1 MPAVFWVAELV
12 LGLCVTLAF
21 GNTEVKFAGQTKF
34 VVNETSTSVIRLVI
48 ERTGTPANVTAVLL
62 LQGEDTG
69 DFEGTSAVA
78 QLLTTETNKT
88 VYIAV
93 KDDDFPEADETFAF
107 SLRLQGTSA
116 DVMLG
121 IPNIATVTILS
132 NDNAFGIVSFN
143 MSSIVIVDEAR
154 NRNELVP
161 LTLIRMKGTY
171 GTITVYFVITAGP
184 NSADEDISPARGN
197 IILPPGRAV
206 VVYNLSIIDD
216 QIPENDEVF
225 TVLLMSVEGG
235 AEINASQSS
244 FQLKINKNDSPLRLA
259 RALYTVSET
268 DDVITIPVIRGK
280 DQSGK
285 LIGSDDALVSI
296 NYQIVTGNSSASALL
311 QSDFID
317 LHPNRT
323 IIFPPYVYEVNLK
336 FHIIND
342 PTPEIAESFQIVL
355 LEDTIKGDAVLLAP
369 NTIQVIIEP
378 NDKPHGVLSISSGLL
393 AQNVVINEDMTTR
406 FDGITIV
413 RNGGTHGNVSV
424 NWLITRN
431 STDSTAVMVDLMP
444 ASGTLNLVEGQMLAT
459 VHLTIINDNLP
470 EEAEAYLFQ
479 LLNSTIKGGAE
490 LDEPMQ
496 IIFYIQDSDDV
507 YGVIKFHSEE
517 EQKIESSPAGRFLSL
532 SFARH
537 NGTIGVVKLNFT
549 VLYIPPG
556 VMDLTKAKD
565 DVLNISSKNSIIFT
579 PGQSQISLKLPI
591 RNDAFL
597 QNGASFF
604 VQLESVELVNHT
616 PLVASVSPRL
626 GTPLNIS
633 RTVTPDLANG
643 EVGFTSN
650 ETLLVYEPENSSD
663 SQIYVALQR
672 DGTDGFAEVY
682 WHLRPTGVNHYNIT
696 SDDLSP
702 VNGSVMFL
710 SGQSNASINITIK
723 SDDLPEINETLI
735 ISLDRV
741 ETERFVVYFGTNPEN
756 QVVKSGFTSRKIIIL
771 QNDDPGGVFEFSPQT
786 RGPYFVNEGVAFELK
801 IIRYRGA
808 LLKQF
813 LRYVVE
819 PKKSFEFYGNT
830 GVLEF
835 DPGEREIAITLLARQ
850 DDVPELDEHYSAI
863 LSSHSIP
870 PSTLGA
876 ATQINITVL
885 KNDDPHGVIQFITQ
899 KFTETIN
906 ESKGDTLYTATFP
919 VIRDRGTFGDVSVF
933 WIVDPIFTNDV
944 YPVQGVVNFTNA
956 ESSKNITLQ
965 SLPDAI
971 PEEIETFTVILWNTT
986 GGAKLGSVLNATLL
1000 ITKNDDP
1007 IYFEDPIVLRVE
1019 EGSVA
1024 NFTVARNGSVDF
1036 VAAVVYNV
1044 ESEGTSNSDEDIIA
1058 LSENNTLVFEVGE
1071 RTQNISVV
1079 INEDNVPETDE
1090 TFYIVL
1096 VNSTGDTVVY
1106 GTSRATVII
1115 EANDDPNGI
1124 FLLEAFEKFV
1134 FEGMTNNF
1142 MILRQ
1147 RGKFGNVSISWQLF
1161 VNDSF
1166 LEPEQEFSETS
1177 GIVLFTTGE
1186 CARPIT
1192 LYALADGIP
1201 EFNEIYVLRLLSASG
1216 GFPGPGAQLSN
1227 GSLSA
1232 NVVIP
1237 FNDDPFG
1244 VFILDPESQDREIA
1258 EDILSTDDMSR
1269 ITNFTILRHKGT
1281 FGDVRIGWEILT
1293 NAFRHGL
1300 PEMTDFI
1307 LVATFPNS
1315 VELRPHARRHH
1326 TGTDALY
1333 FSGAEGVYGT
1343 INPEHHP
1350 RMNNTLANFTLSA
1363 WVIPNPNTDG
1373 FIISKTN
1380 NNGSIYYAVKVMT
1393 NESSASVMFHYTL
1406 LGSNV
1411 THVATVTTSKHVEE
1425 KTWMHIIIMVDDGL
1439 IEFYLDGTL
1448 LPDGI
1453 KSLKGETIADGPGV
1467 LTVGADADGKSR
1479 FSGLMQDVRLY
1490 FCKLNRA
1497 EIHEIHS
1504 TPAKADLHPISGY
1517 LEYRQGE
1524 KKKSFIVAAKDDSE
1538 EEGEESF
1545 TLKINAANGGAR
1557 ISHKNAT
1564 ASLRIQ
1570 KSDNANGLFGFTGTC
1585 IPQTSDE
1592 GSTISCVVER
1602 TRGTLDFVYVNYSIS
1617 QIEVDSSNISDL
1629 VNLNGIITFYPSQS
1643 SEVLNVHVVDDDL
1656 PELAEHFIVSLVSAI
1671 SGDGKVGSTPTSG
1684 ASIDPEKASTE
1695 ITIKS
1700 SDHPNGLLQF
1710 STKLPPDN
1718 KAIIPPALSVPSI
1731 TVKEE
1736 GGLLRLLV
1744 VRAQG
1749 LLGNIM
1755 VAYQTVP
1762 LTASSPSDYQD
1773 TAGILDFKPGEQY
1786 KYITVNITDDSVPEL
1801 PKRFQVVL
1809 LNSKSE
1815 VAELLGMGAS
1825 GSGDG
1830 EVEFFLPA
1838 FHVRASLGIASEIL
1852 VIIDASD
1859 DAYGVFQFSNDSLHL
1874 NGTEPEG
1881 GHEIVLLE
1889 VVRTGGALSQTTLF
1903 WDVVSDPCNNLV
1915 NIHGNVTFEIGQSLA
1930 SIVLQV
1936 ASDEVP
1942 ELDEE
1947 FMIYISNVSK
1957 GRLGILTNAT
1967 LTVLANDD
1975 PYGVFIFSERS
1986 RPVRVEEEDQNVT
1999 LTIERLNGF
2008 KGIALVMYST
2018 VDDTKSTNLP
2028 YFIARG
2034 TEGSDYFA
2042 ISGSVIFE
2050 ANQTAANVTIPVLD
2064 DVEPERPESVFIQ
2077 LHNVVLLKGEQA
2089 RPIAGSPRLGPKN
2102 DIMAHVIINA
2112 NDDAFGTLQ
2121 LSTSAVRV
2129 SENYIG
2135 PIIHVTRTG
2144 GIFADVSV
2152 KFRALSVTARVGED
2166 YSVASSDVI
2175 LLEGETSKA
2184 VPIYLLNDIIPELE
2198 ESFRLEL
2205 INETTGGAVLGAIT
2219 EATITIEASDDP
2231 YGSFV
2236 FERTTFIVEEP
2247 ESNTTK
2253 INLPIIRNAGT
2264 LGAVTVQW
2272 IATMNEQQITSDL
2285 QVALGE
2291 VTFTPGQSTQT
2302 LQVEL
2307 LADDFPEIEE
2317 VIQVKLT
2324 HSTYGSSI
2332 GRNNVANIIVPAND
2346 NPHGTVHFTQMM
2358 YRVQEPLEGNSIKN
2372 ITVKRSGGHFGILRV
2387 FYSTSK
2393 IDFVD
2398 LLIEEGHDI
2407 FTYYERPVTGI
2418 ANGQPIL
2425 QGNVSLEKDALHAC
2439 AAVCLKEETCLAFS
2453 FTNNSGMS
2461 KCSWIASLS
2470 HILINSTESSIY
2482 RKNSSSVSTLMS
2494 TQATAGIDYEPVTGS
2509 WTIMHEGDEFANL
2522 SVSIQTDSAPERD
2535 EKFAILLLNVELV
2548 NGMVTPA
2555 NQPTISQPNISTV
2568 VIVMNGDA
2576 FGTFLIYSTNPNA
2589 TDEGHY
2595 LEVMEES
2602 RATIQLVIDRSGGS
2616 LGEVTVE
2623 WSVVGG
2629 TATINIDFIGDGD
2642 VLTFAEGE
2650 DRRIVTLII
2659 VDDEEPEDNE
2669 TILIRLTHTEGGSR
2683 ILPSSDTVTV
2693 IILANDYIAGVISF
2707 QASSRS
2713 VIGSEGESLQFWVER
2728 SAPGQG
2734 NITIDWNIHGK
2745 YAQENF
2751 VAINGTLFISE
2762 GILNASLLVHIFDDG
2777 IPEEKEEYRII
2788 LSNIRTQ
2795 GVPST
2800 GAAVIDSEGY
2810 EAVLTVEASDEPHGV
2825 VKFAPSSQTVSI
2837 QEGNN
2842 IIQLFIS
2849 REFGSLGAINI
2860 TFETVQ
2866 GSLLPLNLNEESL
2879 AEPGLDFLS
2888 VSDFVIMEEGEA
2900 ATAINVTILE
2910 DEIPELREFFLVNLT
2925 SVELIFDDLT
2935 RFPPRLDAAGHVS
2948 QIAVDANDGVKGS
2961 IQWHTI
2967 NFKVNETTGNLTLV
2981 IYRDKGTYGNVSLF
2995 YYTQNLAAQL
3005 GWDFNVT
3012 PMSILFGDGERY
3024 KYVEVAILDDDI
3036 PEGDE
3041 DFQLILTD
3049 PSSGLELGERTTA
3062 TVTIFANDDG
3072 HGILSFN
3079 NTEHVFLKEPTALGL
3094 SESVATLHIVRNPP
3108 LGTFGIV
3115 SVQYIVTNMNGSDS
3129 SLDLKPTKG
3138 LILLE
3143 DGVRMKI
3150 LQISAILDEEAEM
3163 DEQFLITLF
3172 DPTGGARLG
3181 EKVQTLITVLQN
3193 QAPLG
3198 LFSIFPIEN
3207 RTRSVIVEEGNSTL
3221 YLKVSRSNG
3230 LENRVTVEW
3239 ETQAQTAFGLKG
3251 DIEVLS
3257 TLQNFPESFGSG
3269 WCFVTLNNTLFGIFL
3284 RMSKSSSNADALSIL
3299 YQWQGVFVPVQN
3311 FKIWNPTGCTTFI
3324 RNDASYIIITHSG
3337 ITGMETSN
3345 NSVYRFTGQ
3354 SELALIQSLIVSETS
3369 DVKHFTQDNQ
3379 DYLIIS
3385 SQADTLD
3392 SNSKIYR
3399 WTGHL
3404 FILHQNLLT
3413 HGATGLTLFNRGSL
3427 LYLAVSQFS
3436 FNQVSVLYQWSD
3448 DQFSNL
3454 QNLMVHGA
3462 THVSSMTVGM
3472 DIYLVFCNNAAGGN
3486 HTSCHV
3492 YIWETGQPFLK
3503 LVQTIPAKL
3512 VRHIFLFTPPSGF
3525 VHLLLAGEDQSILY
3539 IWNSAMSQFKLVLE
3553 LPPAN
3558 HMLSVTVSALN
3569 ETKTLI
3575 AAAGDLDSWIYELVS
3590 VSNQS
3595 DFIPGSGEL
3604 TFEPGDKDAVI
3615 AINILDDDIPE
3626 DDEIFAVRLTN
3637 AKGGAEIGANDEVD
3651 VIIQSNDDA
3660 HGIIGFVQ
3668 SSLSKQVEELEQNS
3682 MVTLTIERQ
3691 RGTHRSVTVQWT
3703 ANGNINDIFPT
3714 SGVFTFTEGQAL
3726 ATISFTVLPDDTPE
3740 IDEIVTV
3747 TLVNVTTVGV
3757 QDQAKGATIDFNK
3770 RNAILTILPNDSP
3783 YGVVGWHIN
3792 SLQTSLQEPE
3802 LDAINITLTII
3813 REQGF
3818 VGDVVVQYISK
3829 PDPLLP
3835 PVNQATANQ
3844 DYIASQGTAIIKE
3857 NATQALI
3864 TFTIL
3869 PDNIPELRESFLVNI
3884 TSVKLMDTTLV
3895 GEQPSV
3901 KHFGMELTEITIEEN
3916 DYPRGI
3922 IQFNVTTDETGAVT
3936 AYEVAPPRNHLRLL
3950 VIRSAGKFGEVNV
3963 SWEARPGS
3971 ANFSDFTPAYG
3982 SLKFANGDSSAVLDI
3997 IIVDDNLTEF
4007 LETFHVILTG
4017 VTGGAKM
4024 GDDIVVTVNIPNND
4038 SPVGVFGFEER
4049 SVVGREPQTTDDP
4062 AGLVSFTVSR
4072 DDGHGSVQLIWQ
4084 VDDSAIDDIEP
4095 LSGTLSF
4102 NQTETKKTL
4111 MLHIYPDDLTEGEEQ
4126 YTIRLVSATNGAGI
4140 SPLYGS
4146 ATIII
4151 LGDRAASGM
4160 IAIAEST
4167 KHILIG
4173 EPVNNYNGTALIIL
4187 VRGPGIFG
4195 EVTVNWTIIP
4205 ASRNEFI
4212 ATGGVLLL
4220 RDKQSSA
4227 IILLQAVDDDIPE
4240 EKQYYQLQLTGASG
4254 GAVINDTS
4262 NIANITMAASDFPY
4276 GQFTFL
4282 REHVQTF
4289 ENGEQANI
4297 TIVRSS
4303 GHLGRVRLWYQ
4314 TFNGTALG
4322 GMDFTTKSGQ
4332 LLFEPKEQTQWIPI
4346 DILDDNIPEGP
4357 EHFFVTILKVE
4368 LLSDSI
4374 HDFTVGDHGIQ
4385 PDQPPVLG
4393 NISSIRIV
4401 IQTNDNAEGIIEI
4414 DPQFLSI
4421 EVEEDIGIFGIPL
4434 IRKWGTYGFVTAE
4447 FASRA
4452 ITATPNGADYILP
4465 NGTVIFYDGQNQSFI
4480 NVTIIDDTESE
4491 PAEEFEIQLT
4501 AATGGAILGTQ
4512 LTIRVTIHK
4521 SDSIGGTIRF
4531 LNLTHLTIPNPNI
4544 TKILI
4549 LMLERTGGFTGD
4561 VQIKW
4566 SILGPNS
4573 DSTLLSS
4580 NTDIG
4585 DPVNGSFYFKDGETG
4600 NRIIELNV
4608 LPHGEIEIQETFII
4622 QLSMDF
4628 GEAEIDHKAGKV
4640 LLTILKFGNPNG
4652 VVQFTE
4658 GSLGIKTYL
4667 EPSNQEELLN
4677 ITFFI
4682 TRTKGTIGDV
4692 KVHWLLQSD
4701 SDMTGDF
4708 LTSSG
4713 TVMILDMQSNAE
4725 INVQLLADD
4734 IPELDEVY
4742 IIRLISVEGGADLN
4756 KEKHSS
4762 RFHVPANDDPYGLF
4776 AIYSE
4781 GQTVIVGS
4789 DLSRYFQIN
4798 ITRHGGTFQ
4807 DVIVE
4812 YKLVFHGQD
4821 EFLGTVLVR
4830 DGARFAVARVP
4841 ITNQTFLGLDFDAS
4855 VELINASLLSGNT
4868 SIPPPRLFNGTNSAI
4883 IFVPE
4888 EAANSEVGFDS
4899 LVLRVSDVSAGTCEA
4914 VISRNG
4920 VYGLLV
4926 VEWSSGYPDGMVPA
4940 GFASGNVKPAFGSVV
4955 LSHGEKRKPVLL
4967 TVPATNFTGVESFAV
4982 HLSAVHSNFSSK
4994 AELRSGFTI
5003 AEIEPFGIFQLAP
5016 NSRQVSIEE
5025 DAGIITLHVQ
5035 RLFGFRGNK
5044 TKLTYYTTAGS
5055 AKPNEDYQHIQN
5067 RELIFISHQ
5076 TESVI
5081 KLLISNDNIPEM
5093 VEVFYLNMSS
5103 VEVLGFGPNNTEE
5116 KPHLNLEFSVS
5127 SITIIANDA
5136 INGVLSIGPTLMHTV
5151 EDTVNTTAS
5160 VVFLN
5165 IRRTLGFT
5173 GIISANVIMFGGKKV
5188 VDGSD
5193 ESPFQ
5198 NIQQN
5203 STFSWAK
5210 EGEDFEDDALNVTL
5224 QDEQREIK
5232 VSIRI
5237 LDDNEPEGREFF
5249 YVYIT
5254 DPRGGAQIVEGKDEY
5269 GYMAF
5274 MKIIILGSDL
5284 QNGIVG
5290 FMWVPQSN
5298 LMLDEDSEQR
5308 KVQLTIERQKN
5319 RSFEDVKISW
5329 HVTFN
5334 KTGVVLQRDGVNLV
5348 NELTA
5353 ISGTAL
5359 CVSGETECAITI
5371 EIKPDKIPEPETWF
5385 LVEIYEVGA
5394 GATINSSARFL
5405 NMTILQS
5412 DELHALIFFA
5422 VGSRLPVVHQ
5432 KAKFVSLQ
5440 VVREA
5445 GTNAVVSVSYHT
5457 QELRK
5462 AELVGQTLVMPAIA
5476 GMDFVKSEGI
5486 LTFQQGQS
5494 SVALDIVLTP
5504 EQASSNPLPKRFQV
5518 VLYNPTAGTQLNK
5531 GYGIANITI
5540 VTDANSQF
5548 FWGLVDQLYQP
5559 LDDDLINQI
5568 LQKLQNKINIEATSE
5583 QLSAV
5588 MEVFE
5593 KVIKE
5598 GEKRPVSDTN
5608 RELLYSNLC
5617 ALLDPTRKDTKGF
5630 SQLAEVTETFAFSLL
5645 TDVECGSPGQRGK
5658 TVLDTCQY
5666 LTIKSYH
5673 WYSQQ
5678 INGHRFV
5685 GKNGDSLQIPER
5697 LLEVPPTSSLTT
5709 ADESCQHV
5717 QFTEYSSQQWFQ
5729 TSVKGI
5735 ALNNK
5740 IFSASLK
5747 DRGSR
5752 PLVDKNEIIY
5762 QIHTL
5767 DSRIV
5772 PHRSA
5777 CLLWNQ
5783 AAESW
5788 LSDNQFC
5795 RVVEDTSNYVECACS
5810 HLSIYTASAQTDS
5823 LSLYNEAFFAA
5834 AFICI
5839 SGFALAILCHLLC
5852 SRFSMFAAK
5861 LLMHMMV
5868 ACLGTQIS
5876 FLISIYLSRELSD
5889 ESCSALGL
5897 VMHYLYLCQFSW
5909 MLIQSINFWQVLVM
5923 NDEHTDRRY
5932 LLFFILSWGL
5942 PAFVV
5947 ALLVIILRGAY
5958 HWTMQEIY
5966 GTVHGD
5972 VCFIPNIY
5980 AALATAALMPLLCLV
5995 GVFVIFIYIYQMIQQ
6010 WKSYDDVFRGKA
6022 NSTEVPL
6029 VLYLFALIS
6038 LTWLW
6043 GGLHMAYRHFW
6054 MLILFVIF
6062 NILQGLYVFV
6072 VYFILHNQ
6080 LCWPVKASYSMEIN
6094 GHASPGSAYL
6104 TPGSGAPSVGGEISK
6119 STQNL
6124 ITAMEEIPAD
6134 WEQASLRP
6142 GSQASSIFKQSP
6154 QLGSIYGIT
6163 GGYSN
6168 SNLVADEESQEFDD
6182 LIFALKTGAGLN
6194 ASDNESYHGSQDGG
6208 SIANSQIVELRRIP
6222 IADTHL

>member
-1 MPAVFWVAELV
+1 MPAVFLVAELV
-12 LGLCVTLAF
+12 LVLCVTLTF

-48 ERTGTPANVTAVLL
+48 ERTGTPANVTALLL

-69 DFEGTSAVA
+69 DFEDTSAVA
-78 QLLTTETNKT
+78 LLLTTETNKT
-88 VYIAV
+88 VYVAV
-93 KDDDFPEADETFAF
+93 KDDDFPEADETFVF
-107 SLRLQGTSA
+107 CLRLQGTSA
-116 DVMLG
+116 DVKLG
-121 IPNIATVTILS
+121 IPNNATITILS
-132 NDNAFGIVSFN
+132 NDNAFGIISFN
-143 MSSIVIVDEAR
+143 MSSIIIVDEAR
-154 NRNELVP
+154 DRNTFVP

-171 GTITVYFVITAGP
+171 GTVTVYFEITAGP

-206 VVYNLSIIDD
+206 VVYNISIIDD

-225 TVLLMSVEGG
+225 TVQLTSVEGG
-235 AEINASQSS
+235 AEINATQSS
-244 FQLKINKNDSPLRLA
+244 FQLKINKNDSPVRLA
-259 RALYTVSET
+259 QALYMVSET
-268 DDVITIPVIRGK
+268 DHVITIPVIRGK
-280 DQSGK
+280 DQFGNI
-285 LIGSDDALVSI
+285 IGSDDALVSI

-311 QSDFID
+311 QSDFVD
-317 LHPNRT
+317 LQPNRT
-323 IIFPPYVYEVNLK
+323 IIFLPYVYEVNLK
-336 FHIIND
+336 IQIIND

-355 LEDTIKGDAVLLAP
+355 LEDTIKGDAVLLTP
-369 NTIQVIIEP
+369 NTVQIIIEP
-378 NDKPHGVLSISSGLL
+378 NDHPYGVLSISSSLL
-393 AQNVVINEDMTTR
+393 AQNVVINEDTMTR
-406 FDGITIV
+406 FDGITVV

-424 NWLITRN
+424 DWLISRN
-431 STDSTAVMVDLMP
+431 SSDSSAVTVDLMP
-444 ASGTLNLVEGQMLAT
+444 VSGTLNLVEGQMLAT

-479 LLNSTIKGGAE
+479 LLNNTIKGEAE

-496 IIFYIQDSDDV
+496 VIFYIQDSDDV
-507 YGVIKFHSEE
+507 YGLIQFYSME

-532 SFARH
+532 GFARH
-537 NGTIGVVKLNFT
+537 NGTIGVVKLNYT

-556 VMDLTKAKD
+556 VMDLSKAKD
-565 DVLNISSKNSIIFT
+565 DILNVSSENNIIFM

-604 VQLESVELVNHT
+604 VQLETVELVNHI
-616 PLVASVSPRL
+616 PLVTSVSPRL
-626 GTPLNIS
+626 GDPLNIS
-633 RTVTPDLANG
+633 RTVTPELANG

-650 ETLLVYEPENSSD
+650 ETLLVHEPENTSE
-663 SQIYVALQR
+663 SQIYIALQR
-672 DGTDGFAEVY
+672 DGTDGSAEVY
-682 WHLRPTGVNHYNIT
+682 WNLRPTGVNHHNIT
-696 SDDLSP
+696 SEDLSP
-702 VNGSVMFL
+702 INGSVVFL
-710 SGQSNASINITIK
+710 SGQSNATINITIK

-735 ISLDRV
+735 ISLDR
-741 ETERFVVYFGTNPEN
+741 TDPEN
-756 QVVKSGFTSRKIIIL
+756 QIVKSGFTSRKIIIL
-771 QNDDPGGVFEFSPQT
+771 QNDDPGGIFEFSPQT
-786 RGPYFVNEGVAFELK
+786 RGPYFVHEGVAFELK
-801 IIRYRGA
+801 IVRYRGA

-850 DDVPELDEHYSAI
+850 DGVPELDEHYSAI
-863 LSSHSIP
+863 LSSHSLP
-870 PSTLGA
+870 PSKLGT

-899 KFTETIN
+899 EFTKTIN
-906 ESKGDTLYTATFP
+906 ESKGDTLYTANFP
-919 VIRDRGTFGDVSVF
+919 VIRDRGTFGNVSVF
-933 WIVDPIFTNDV
+933 WIVDPTFTNDV
-944 YPVQGVVNFTNA
+944 YPVQGVVNFNNA

-971 PEEIETFTVILWNTT
+971 PEDIESFRVILWNTT
-986 GGAKLGSVLNATLL
+986 GGARLGSVLSATLF
-1000 ITKNDDP
+1000 IDKNDDP
-1007 IYFEDPIVLRVE
+1007 IYFEDPLILQVQ

-1024 NFTVARNGSVDF
+1024 NFTVTRNGSVDF
-1036 VAAVVYNV
+1036 VATVVYNV
-1044 ESEGTSNSDEDIIA
+1044 QSDGTSNSEGDFFS
-1058 LSENNTLVFEVGE
+1058 LSDNTTLVFEVGE
-1071 RTQNISVV
+1071 RTKTISVV
-1079 INEDNVPETDE
+1079 INEDDIPETDE
-1090 TFYIVL
+1090 KFYIVL
-1096 VNSTGDTVVY
+1096 LNSTGDTVVH
-1106 GTSRATVII
+1106 GATQATVII

-1124 FLLEAFEKFV
+1124 FSLEPFEKFV
-1134 FEGMTNNF
+1134 FEGLTNSF

-1147 RGKFGNVSISWQLF
+1147 RGIFGNVSISWQLF
-1161 VNDSF
+1161 INDSF
-1166 LEPEQEFSETS
+1166 VEPGQEFLETS

-1186 CARPIT
+1186 HARPIT

-1201 EFNEIYVLRLLSASG
+1201 EFDETYVLRLLNASG

-1244 VFILDPESQDREIA
+1244 VFVLDSESQERDVA
-1258 EDILSTDDMSR
+1258 EDVLSVDDMSS
-1269 ITNFTILRHKGT
+1269 ITNFTILRQKGT
-1281 FGDVRIGWEILT
+1281 FGDVRIGWEILS

-1300 PEMTDFI
+1300 PEMTDLI
-1307 LVATFPNS
+1307 LVGTFPSS
-1315 VELRPHARRHH
+1315 VELRPHARRHR

-1343 INPEHHP
+1343 INPEYHP
-1350 RMNNTLANFTLSA
+1350 RMNNTVANFTLSA
-1363 WVIPNPNTDG
+1363 WMIPNSNTDG

-1380 NNGSIYYAVKVMT
+1380 NNGSIYYALKVMT
-1393 NESSASVMFHYTL
+1393 NESAVSIMFHYTL
-1406 LGSNV
+1406 FGSNV
-1411 THVATVTTSKHVEE
+1411 THIATVTASKHLEE
-1425 KTWMHIIIMVDDGL
+1425 KTWIHVIIMVDDGL

-1448 LPDGI
+1448 VPDGI

-1467 LTVGADADGKSR
+1467 LRVGADADGKNR
-1479 FSGLMQDVRLY
+1479 FTGLMQDVRLY
-1490 FCKLNRA
+1490 VRKLNRA
-1497 EIHEIHS
+1497 EIHEIHA

-1545 TLKINAANGGAR
+1545 TLKVTAANGGAR
-1557 ISHKNAT
+1557 ISQDNST
-1564 ASLRIQ
+1564 ARLRIQ

-1585 IPQTSDE
+1585 IPQTSEE

-1602 TRGTLDFVYVNYSIS
+1602 TRGTSDYVYVNYSIS
-1617 QIEVDSSNISDL
+1617 QIEFDNSNMSDFANSS
-1629 VNLNGIITFYPSQS
+1629 GIITFHPSQS
-1643 SEVLNVHVVDDDL
+1643 SEVLNVHVVNDDI
-1656 PELAEHFIVSLVSAI
+1656 PELAEHFVVSLVSAI

-1695 ITIKS
+1695 ITVKP

-1710 STKLPPDN
+1710 STELPPDSN
-1718 KAIIPPALSVPSI
+1718 AIIAPAISVPSI
-1731 TVKEE
+1731 TVKEDV
-1736 GGLLRLLV
+1736 GLLRLLV

-1755 VAYQTVP
+1755 VAYQSVP
-1762 LTASSPSDYQD
+1762 MTASSPSDYQD

-1801 PKRFQVVL
+1801 PKSFKVVL
-1809 LNSKSE
+1809 LNSERE
-1815 VAELLGMGAS
+1815 VAELFGIGTS

-1838 FHVRASLGIASEIL
+1838 FHIRASLGIASEII
-1852 VIIDASD
+1852 VIIDTSD
-1859 DAYGVFQFSNDSLHL
+1859 DANGVFQFSNDSLHL

-1881 GHEIVLLE
+1881 DHEIVLLQ
-1889 VVRTGGALSQTTLF
+1889 VVRAGGALSQTILF
-1903 WDVVSDPCNNLV
+1903 WDVVSDPCNDLI
-1915 NIHGNVTFEIGQSLA
+1915 NIHGNVTFEEGQSLA
-1930 SIVLQV
+1930 GIVLQV

-1947 FMIYISNVSK
+1947 FIIYISNVSK
-1957 GRLGILTNAT
+1957 GRLGGLTNAT

-1999 LTIERLNGF
+1999 LTIERLNGL
-2008 KGIALVMYST
+2008 KGIALVTYST
-2018 VDDTKSTNLP
+2018 VHDTKSTDLP

-2034 TEGSDYFA
+2034 TEESDYLA

-2050 ANQTAANVTIPVLD
+2050 ANQTAVNITIPILD
-2064 DVEPERPESVFIQ
+2064 DVEPERPESVFVQ
-2077 LHNVVLLKGEQA
+2077 LQNVVLLKGEQD
-2089 RPIAGSPRLGPKN
+2089 RPIAGSPRLGTKN

-2129 SENYIG
+2129 SEDYVG
-2135 PIIHVTRTG
+2135 PIINVTRTG

-2152 KFRALSVTARVGED
+2152 KFQALSMTARVGED
-2166 YSVASSDVI
+2166 YSIASSDVI

-2198 ESFRLEL
+2198 ESFRIEL
-2205 INETTGGAVLGAIT
+2205 VNKTTGGAVLGAVT

-2231 YGSFV
+2231 YGTFV
-2236 FERTTFIVEEP
+2236 FERTEFIVEEP
-2247 ESNTTK
+2247 ESKTAK
-2253 INLPIIRNAGT
+2253 INLPIVRNAGT
-2264 LGAVTVQW
+2264 LGAVTVHW

-2285 QVALGE
+2285 KVALGE
-2291 VTFTPGQSTQT
+2291 VTFTPGQSIQT
-2302 LQVEL
+2302 LQLEL

-2317 VIQVKLT
+2317 VIQVTLT

-2332 GRNNVANIIVPAND
+2332 GRDNVANIIVPAND
-2346 NPHGTVHFTQMM
+2346 NPHGTVHFTQMV
-2358 YRVQEPLEGNSIKN
+2358 YRVQEPLEGNSITN
-2372 ITVKRSGGHFGILRV
+2372 ITVKRSGGHFGKLQI
-2387 FYSTSK
+2387 FYSTSN
-2393 IDFVD
+2393 IDFVN
-2398 LLIEEGHDI
+2398 LLIEEGQDI
-2407 FTYYERPVTGI
+2407 FSYYQPAVPGI
-2418 ANGQPIL
+2418 ANGQPVI
-2425 QGNVSLEKDALHAC
+2425 QENVSLERDALRAC
-2439 AAVCLKEETCLAFS
+2439 AALCLKEEACLAFS
-2453 FTNNSGMS
+2453 FANISGMS
-2461 KCSWIASLS
+2461 KCSWVASLS
-2470 HILINSTESSIY
+2470 TVLSNSTEFTTY
-2482 RKNSSSVSTLMS
+2482 LKNSSSVSALLS
-2494 TQATAGIDYEPVTGS
+2494 TQATAGSDYEPVTGF
-2509 WTIMHEGDEFANL
+2509 WTIMYEGNEFANL
-2522 SVSIQTDSAPERD
+2522 SVSIRTDSAPERD
-2535 EKFAILLLNVELV
+2535 EGFAILLVSVELV
-2548 NGMVTPA
+2548 NEMVTPA
-2555 NQPTISQPNISTV
+2555 NQPTIGHPNTSTV

-2576 FGTFLIYSTNPNA
+2576 FGTFLIYSTNPIA

-2595 LEVMEES
+2595 LEVTEES
-2602 RATIQLVIDRSGGS
+2602 QATIQLVIDRRGGS

-2623 WSVVGG
+2623 WSVVDG
-2629 TATINIDFIGDGD
+2629 TATKNVDFIGDGEI
-2642 VLTFAEGE
+2642 LTFAEGE
-2650 DRRIVTLII
+2650 NRRIITLII
-2659 VDDEEPEDNE
+2659 VDDEEPEGNE
-2669 TILIRLTHTEGGSR
+2669 TILVRLTHTEGGSR

-2693 IILANDYIAGVISF
+2693 LILANDNVAGVTNF
-2707 QASSRS
+2707 QASSWA
-2713 VIGSEGESLQFWVER
+2713 VIGCEGESLLFWIER

-2751 VAINGTLFISE
+2751 LDINGTLFLSE
-2762 GILNASLLVHIFDDG
+2762 GILNASFLVHIFDDG
-2777 IPEEKEEYRII
+2777 IPEEMEDYRII

-2800 GAAVIDSEGY
+2800 GAAIIASQGY
-2810 EAVLTVEASDEPHGV
+2810 EAILTVEASDEPHGV
-2825 VKFAPSSQTVSI
+2825 VKFALSSQTVSI
-2837 QEGNN
+2837 QEGN
-2842 IIQLFIS
+2842 ITVQLFVN

-2879 AEPGLDFLS
+2879 AEPGLDFLP

-2900 ATAINVTILE
+2900 TTAINVTILE
-2910 DEIPELREFFLVNLT
+2910 DEIPELQEFFLVNLT
-2925 SVELIFDDLT
+2925 SVELIFGDLT
-2935 RFPPRLDAAGHVS
+2935 RFPPRLDAAGQVS
-2948 QIAVDANDGVKGS
+2948 QITVGANDGVKGI
-2961 IQWHTI
+2961 IQWQTI
-2967 NFKVNETTGNLTLV
+2967 NFEVNETIGNITLV

-2995 YYTQNLAAQL
+2995 YSAQNLGAQS

-3012 PMSILFGDGERY
+3012 PMSIYFDDGERY
-3024 KYVEVAILDDDI
+3024 KHVAVAILDDDI

-3041 DFQLILTD
+3041 DFQLILTN
-3049 PSSGLELGERTTA
+3049 PSSGLELGERTTV
-3062 TVTIFANDDG
+3062 TVTINANDDG

-3079 NTEHVFLKEPTALGL
+3079 NTERLFLKEPTALGL

-3108 LGTFGIV
+3108 MGTFGIV
-3115 SVQYIVTNMNGSDS
+3115 TVQYIVTNSNGSDS
-3129 SLDLKPTKG
+3129 SLDLKPAKG
-3138 LILLE
+3138 FIVLE

-3163 DEQFLITLF
+3163 DEQFLVTLF

-3239 ETQAQTAFGLKG
+3239 KTQAQTAFGLKG

-3257 TLQNFPESFGSG
+3257 TLQNFPEPLGSG

-3284 RMSKSSSNADALSIL
+3284 RVSASNSNADVLSTI
-3299 YQWQGVFVPVQN
+3299 YRWQGVFVPVQ
-3311 FKIWNPTGCTTFI
+3311 
-3324 RNDASYIIITHSG
+3324 
-3337 ITGMETSN
+3337 
-3345 NSVYRFTGQ
+3345 
-3354 SELALIQSLIVSETS
+3354 IQSLIVPETS

-3399 WTGHL
+3399 WSGHL
-3404 FILHQNLLT
+3404 FILHQNLPT

-3427 LYLAVSQFS
+3427 LYLAVSQS
-3436 FNQVSVLYQWSD
+3436 GFNQASVLYQWSD

-3454 QNLMVHGA
+3454 QNLMVQGA
-3462 THVSSMTVGM
+3462 THVSSINVGA
-3472 DIYLVFCNNAAGGN
+3472 DIYLVFCNNAIGGN
-3486 HTSCHV
+3486 HTSCAV
-3492 YIWETGQPFLK
+3492 YIWETGQRFVK
-3503 LVQTIPAKL
+3503 LVQTIPAKI
-3512 VRHIFLFTPPSGF
+3512 VRSIFLFTPPSGI
-3525 VHLLLAGEDQSILY
+3525 VHLLLAGENQSNLY
-3539 IWNSAMSQFKLVLE
+3539 KWNSATSQFKLVLE

-3558 HMLSVTVSALN
+3558 QMLSVTAPSLN
-3569 ETKTLI
+3569 GTKTLI
-3575 AAAGDLDSWIYELVS
+3575 AAASDLDSWIYELAS

-3604 TFEPGDKDAVI
+3604 IFEPGDKDAVI
-3615 AINILDDDIPE
+3615 AINILDDDVPE
-3626 DDEIFAVRLTN
+3626 DDEIFAVKLTN
-3637 AKGGAEIGANDEVD
+3637 AKGGAEIGSNDQV
-3651 VIIQSNDDA
+3651 VIVIQSNDDA
-3660 HGIIGFVQ
+3660 HGIIGFAQ
-3668 SSLSKQVEELEQNS
+3668 SSLFKQVEELEQNN
-3682 MVTLTIERQ
+3682 MVTLSIERL
-3691 RGTHRSVTVQWT
+3691 RGTHRLVTVQWA
-3703 ANGNINDIFPT
+3703 ANGSINDIFPT

-3726 ATISFTVLPDDTPE
+3726 ATISLTVLADNIPE

-3747 TLVNVTTVGV
+3747 TLVNVTTMGM
-3757 QDQAKGATIDFNK
+3757 QDQANGATIDFDR

-3792 SLQTSLQEPE
+3792 SLHVSLQEPE

-3813 REQGF
+3813 REQAF
-3818 VGDVVVQYISK
+3818 VGDVAVQYSSK
-3829 PDPLLP
+3829 PDPMLL
-3835 PVNQATANQ
+3835 PVNQATANL
-3844 DYIASQGTAIIKE
+3844 DYIASQGTAILKE

-3864 TFTIL
+3864 RFTIL
-3869 PDNIPELRESFLVNI
+3869 PDNIPELHESFLVNI
-3884 TSVKLMDTTLV
+3884 TSVKLTDPTLV
-3895 GEQPSV
+3895 GGQPSV
-3901 KHFGMELTEITIEEN
+3901 KHLGMELAEVTIEEN
-3916 DYPRGI
+3916 DDPRGI
-3922 IQFNVTTDETGAVT
+3922 IQFNVTRDETGAVV
-3936 AYEVAPPRNHLRLL
+3936 AHEAAPPRNHLELL

-3963 SWEARPGS
+3963 DWEAQPGS

-3982 SLKFANGDSSAVLDI
+3982 SLTFANGESSAVLDI

-4007 LETFHVILTG
+4007 LETFSVILTR
-4017 VTGGAKM
+4017 VIGGAKM

-4049 SVVGREPQTTDDP
+4049 SVTVREPQSTDDP
-4062 AGLVSFTVSR
+4062 AGLVSFTVAR
-4072 DDGHGSVQLIWQ
+4072 DDGHGSVQIIWQ
-4084 VDDSAIDDIEP
+4084 VDDSAVDDISP

-4111 MLHIYPDDLTEGEEQ
+4111 VLHIYSDALMEGEEQ
-4126 YTIRLVSATNGAGI
+4126 FMIRLVSATNDAEI

-4151 LGDRAASGM
+4151 LGDSAASGM

-4173 EPVNNYNGTALIIL
+4173 EPANSYNGTALIIL

-4195 EVTVNWTIIP
+4195 EVTVTWIITP
-4205 ASRNEFI
+4205 ASRNVFVK
-4212 ATGGVLLL
+4212 TGGALLL
-4220 RDKQSSA
+4220 RDRQSSA
-4227 IILLQAVDDDIPE
+4227 TILLQAIDDDIPE
-4240 EKQYYQLQLTGASG
+4240 EKQHYQLQLTGVSG

-4262 NIANITMAASDFPY
+4262 NAVNITVAASDFPY
-4276 GQFTFL
+4276 GQFTFS
-4282 REHVQTF
+4282 REHLQIF

-4297 TIVRSS
+4297 TIVRSDGS
-4303 GHLGRVRLWYQ
+4303 FGRVRLWYQ

-4322 GMDFTTKSGQ
+4322 GMDFTSKSGQ
-4332 LLFEPKEQTQWIPI
+4332 LIFEPREQTQWIPI
-4346 DILDDNIPEGP
+4346 DILDDNIPEDT
-4357 EHFFVTILKVE
+4357 EHFFVSILKVE
-4368 LLSDSI
+4368 LLSDRF
-4374 HDFTVGDHGIQ
+4374 HDYTVGEHGLQ

-4414 DPQFLSI
+4414 DPQFHSV
-4421 EVEEDIGIFGIPL
+4421 EVEEDIGILGIPL
-4434 IRKWGTYGFVTAE
+4434 IRRWGTYGLVTAE
-4447 FASRA
+4447 FTSRA
-4452 ITATPNGADYILP
+4452 ITATSNGVDYILP
-4465 NGTVIFYDGQNQSFI
+4465 NGTVVFHDGQNQGFI

-4491 PAEEFEIQLT
+4491 PDEDFEIQLT
-4501 AATGGAILGTQ
+4501 AATGGAVLGTQ
-4512 LTIRVTIHK
+4512 LTTRVTIRK

-4531 LNLTHLTIPNPNI
+4531 LNVTHLTIPNPNI
-4544 TKILI
+4544 TQILT
-4549 LMLERTGGFTGD
+4549 LMLERTGGFIGD
-4561 VQIKW
+4561 VQMKW
-4566 SILGPNS
+4566 NILGPNS
-4573 DSTLLSS
+4573 DLTLPSS
-4580 NTDIG
+4580 NTDIS
-4585 DPVNGSFYFKDGETG
+4585 DPVNGSFYFRDGETG
-4600 NRIIELNV
+4600 NRIIELNI

-4622 QLSMDF
+4622 QLSVDS
-4628 GEAEIDHKAGKV
+4628 GEAEIDHKAGKL

-4658 GSLGIKTYL
+4658 RSLSIKSYL
-4667 EPSNQEELLN
+4667 EPSNQEEMLN

-4682 TRTKGTIGDV
+4682 TRTKGTMGDV

-4701 SDMTGDF
+4701 SDVTGDF
-4708 LTSSG
+4708 FTNNG
-4713 TVMILDMQSNAE
+4713 TVTILDTQSNAE

-4742 IIRLISVEGGADLN
+4742 VLRLTSVEGGADLN
-4756 KEKHSS
+4756 KERDSS

-4781 GQTVIVGS
+4781 GQTVIVES

-4812 YKLVFHGQD
+4812 YKLTFHGQD
-4821 EFLGTVLVR
+4821 GFSGSVLVR
-4830 DGARFAVARVP
+4830 DGARFAIARVP
-4841 ITNQTFLGLDFDAS
+4841 ITNQTFIGLDFDAS
-4855 VELINASLLSGNT
+4855 VELINVSLFSGNT
-4868 SIPPPRLFNGTNSAI
+4868 SIPPLLFDGTNSAI
-4883 IFVPE
+4883 ILVPE

-4899 LVLRVSDVSAGTCEA
+4899 LVLQVSDVSAGTSEA

-4920 VYGLLV
+4920 VYGLVV
-4926 VEWSSGYPDGMVPA
+4926 VEWSAGYPDGMVPA
-4940 GFASGNVKPAFGSVV
+4940 GFTPGNIKPAFAIDVADPVAPLRDPGYFCMHYTHTPVKANKEGSVV
-4955 LSHGEKRKPVLL
+4955 LSHGEKSKSVFL

-4982 HLSAVHSNFSSK
+4982 HLSAVHSNFSGQ
-4994 AELRSGFTI
+4994 AQLRAGFTV
-5003 AEIEPFGIFQLAP
+5003 AEIEPFGVFQLAP

-5025 DAGIITLHVQ
+5025 DAGLITLHIQ
-5035 RLFGFRGNK
+5035 RLFGFHGNQ

-5055 AKPNEDYQHIQN
+5055 AKPNEDYEHIQN
-5067 RELIFISHQ
+5067 GELIFTSHQ
-5076 TESVI
+5076 IETI
-5081 KLLISNDNIPEM
+5081 INLFIINDNIPEM
-5093 VEVFYLNMSS
+5093 DEVFYLSLSS
-5103 VEVLGFGPNNTEE
+5103 VEVLGFEPNNTEE

-5136 INGVLSIGPTLMHTV
+5136 TNGVLSIGPTVIHTV
-5151 EDTVNTTAS
+5151 EDIENTTAS

-5173 GIISANVIMFGGKKV
+5173 GIISVRVTMFGEKKV
-5188 VDGSD
+5188 ADGSQ

-5198 NIQQN
+5198 TIQQN

-5210 EGEDFEDDALNVTL
+5210 EGADFEDEALNITL
-5224 QDEQREIK
+5224 QDEQREIS

-5237 LDDNEPEGREFF
+5237 IDDNEPEGQEFF
-5249 YVYIT
+5249 YVFLT
-5254 DPRGGAQIVEGKDEY
+5254 DPHGGAQIVEGIDEY

-5274 MKIIILGSDL
+5274 VKIIILGSDV

-5298 LMLDEDSEQR
+5298 LVLDEDSEQR

-5329 HVTFN
+5329 RVTFN
-5334 KTGVVLQRDGVNLV
+5334 ETDVVLQRDGVNLV

-5353 ISGTAL
+5353 TSGITL
-5359 CVSGETECAITI
+5359 CVSGETECTITI
-5371 EIKPDKIPEPETWF
+5371 EIKPDEIPEPETWF

-5405 NMTILQS
+5405 NITILES
-5412 DELHALIFFA
+5412 DELHELISFA
-5422 VGSRLPVVHQ
+5422 VGSRLPVIHQ

-5462 AELVGQTLVMPAIA
+5462 AELVGQTIVMPAIA

-5486 LTFQQGQS
+5486 LTFQPGQS
-5494 SVALDIVLTP
+5494 SVALDLILTP

-5518 VLYNPTAGTQLNK
+5518 VLYNPTAGTQLDK
-5531 GYGIANITI
+5531 DYSTANITI
-5540 VTDANSQF
+5540 VTDATSQF
-5548 FWGLVDQLYQP
+5548 LWGLVDQLYQP

-5568 LQKLQNKINIEATSE
+5568 LQKLQNKINIEATGE

-5588 MEVFE
+5588 INVFE
-5593 KVIKE
+5593 KVIQE
-5598 GEKRPVSDTN
+5598 GEKRPISDTT
-5608 RELLYSNLC
+5608 RELLYHNLC

-5658 TVLDTCQY
+5658 TVLDTCQH

-5673 WYSQQ
+5673 WYPQQ
-5678 INGHRFV
+5678 INGHKFE
-5685 GKNGDSLQIPER
+5685 GKNGDSLQVPER

-5709 ADESCQHV
+5709 GDGSCRHV

-5740 IFSASLK
+5740 IFSASIK

-5752 PLVDKNEIIY
+5752 PLTDNNEIIY
-5762 QIHTL
+5762 QIHTP

-5788 LSDNQFC
+5788 LSDTQFC

-5810 HLSIYTASAQTDS
+5810 HMSTYTASALTDS

-5834 AFICI
+5834 AFVCI

-5852 SRFSMFAAK
+5852 SRFAMFAAK

-5942 PAFVV
+5942 PALVV

-5995 GVFVIFIYIYQMIQQ
+5995 GVFVIFIYVYQMIQQ

-6029 VLYLFALIS
+6029 VLYLFALLS

-6043 GGLHMAYRHFW
+6043 GGLHMVYRHFW
-6054 MLILFVIF
+6054 MLILFIIF
-6062 NILQGLYVFV
+6062 NTLQGLYVFV

-6094 GHASPGSAYL
+6094 GHPSPGSAYL
-6104 TPGSGAPSVGGEISK
+6104 TPGSGAPSMGGEISK

-6134 WEQASLRP
+6134 WERASLRP

-6154 QLGSIYGIT
+6154 QIGSIYSTT
-6163 GGYSN
+6163 GGYIN

-6194 ASDNESYHGSQDGG
+6194 SSDNESYHGSQDGG

>member
-1 MPAVFWVAELV
+1 MPAVFWAAELV

-21 GNTEVKFAGQTKF
+21 GNTEVKFAGQTEF

-48 ERTGTPANVTAVLL
+48 ERSGTPANVTALLL

-69 DFEGTSAVA
+69 DFEATSAA
-78 QLLTTETNKT
+78 ARLLTTETSKT
-88 VYIAV
+88 VYVAV
-93 KDDDFPEADETFAF
+93 KDDDFPEADETFVF
-107 SLRLQGTSA
+107 YLRLQGTSA

-132 NDNAFGIVSFN
+132 NDNAFGIISLN
-143 MSSIVIVDEAR
+143 MSSIIIVDEAR
-154 NRNELVP
+154 DTNKFVP

-171 GTITVYFVITAGP
+171 GTVTVYFEITAGP

-206 VVYNLSIIDD
+206 VVYNLTIIDD

-225 TVLLMSVEGG
+225 TVQLMSVEGG
-235 AEINASQSS
+235 AEINATRSS
-244 FQLKINKNDSPLRLA
+244 FQLKINKNDSPVRLA
-259 RALYTVSET
+259 QALYTVSET
-268 DDVITIPVIRGK
+268 DDVITIPVIRGR
-280 DQSGK
+280 DQSGRI
-285 LIGSDDALVSI
+285 IGSDDALVSI

-336 FHIIND
+336 FQIIND
-342 PTPEIAESFQIVL
+342 PIPEIAESFQVVL
-355 LEDTIKGDAVLLAP
+355 LEDTIKGDAVLLTP
-369 NTIQVIIEP
+369 NTAQIIIEP
-378 NDKPHGVLSISSGLL
+378 NDKPHGVLSISSSLL
-393 AQNVVINEDMTTR
+393 AHKVVINEDVTTR

-413 RNGGTHGNVSV
+413 RNSGTHGNVSV
-424 NWLITRN
+424 NWLISRN
-431 STDSTAVMVDLMP
+431 SGDSSAVTVDLMP
-444 ASGTLNLVEGQMLAT
+444 ASGTLNFVEGQTMET
-459 VHLTIINDNLP
+459 VHLTIISDNLP

-507 YGVIKFHSEE
+507 YGLIKFHSME

-537 NGTIGVVKLNFT
+537 NGTIGIVKLNYT

-556 VMDLTKAKD
+556 IMDLSKAKD
-565 DVLNISSKNSIIFT
+565 DVLNVSSKNDIIFM
-579 PGQSQISLKLPI
+579 PGETQISLKLPI

-604 VQLESVELVNHT
+604 IQLETVELVNNI
-616 PLVASVSPRL
+616 PLVTSVSPRL
-626 GTPLNIS
+626 GDPRNIS
-633 RTVTPDLANG
+633 RTVTPNLANG

-663 SQIYVALQR
+663 SQIYIELQR
-672 DGTDGFAEVY
+672 DGTDGSAEVY
-682 WHLRPTGVNHYNIT
+682 WHLKPTGVNHHNIT

-702 VNGSVMFL
+702 INGSVIFL
-710 SGQSNASINITIK
+710 SGQSNATINITIK
-723 SDDLPEINETLI
+723 SDDLPEINESLI
-735 ISLDRV
+735 ISLDR
-741 ETERFVVYFGTNPEN
+741 TNPEN
-756 QVVKSGFTSRKIIIL
+756 QIVKSGFTSRKIIIL

-801 IIRYRGA
+801 IVRYRGA

-835 DPGEREIAITLLARQ
+835 DPGEREIVITLLARQ
-850 DDVPELDEHYSAI
+850 DDEPELDEHYSAI
-863 LSSHSIP
+863 LNSHSLP
-870 PSTLGA
+870 PSKLGT

-899 KFTETIN
+899 EFTEAIN
-906 ESKGDTLYTATFP
+906 ESKGDTLYTANFP
-919 VIRDRGTFGDVSVF
+919 VIRGRGTFGNVSVF
-933 WIVDPIFTNDV
+933 WTVDPAFTNDV
-944 YPVQGVVNFTNA
+944 FPVQGVVNFNNA

-971 PEEIETFTVILWNTT
+971 PEEIETFAVILWNTT
-986 GGAKLGSVLNATLL
+986 GGARLGNVLNATLL
-1000 ITKNDDP
+1000 INKNDDP
-1007 IYFEDPIVLRVE
+1007 IYFEDPVILRVQ

-1024 NFTVARNGSVDF
+1024 NFTVTRNGSADF
-1036 VAAVVYNV
+1036 VAAVVYTV
-1044 ESEGTSNSDEDIIA
+1044 ENEGASISEGNCSEGDF
-1058 LSENNTLVFEVGE
+1058 LSLNENNTLVFEVGE
-1071 RTQNISVV
+1071 RTKTISVV
-1079 INEDNVPETDE
+1079 INEDDVPETDE
-1090 TFYIVL
+1090 TFYIML
-1096 VNSTGDTVVY
+1096 LHSTGDTVVY

-1124 FLLEAFEKFV
+1124 FSLEPFEKFV
-1134 FEGMTNNF
+1134 FEGTSNSF

-1161 VNDSF
+1161 TNDSF
-1166 LEPEQEFSETS
+1166 LEPGQEFLETS

-1186 CARPIT
+1186 HACPIT
-1192 LYALADGIP
+1192 LYALPDGIP
-1201 EFNEIYVLRLLSASG
+1201 EFNEIYVLRLLNASG

-1244 VFILDPESQDREIA
+1244 VFILDPESQDREVA
-1258 EDILSTDDMSR
+1258 EDVLSVDDMSY
-1269 ITNFTILRHKGT
+1269 ITNFTILRQKGT
-1281 FGDVRIGWEILT
+1281 FGDVRIGWEILS

-1307 LVATFPNS
+1307 LVGTFPSS
-1315 VELRPHARRHH
+1315 VELRPHTRRHH

-1343 INPEHHP
+1343 IPPEYHP
-1350 RMNNTLANFTLSA
+1350 RMNNALANFTLSA
-1363 WVIPNPNTDG
+1363 WVMPNPNTDG

-1380 NNGSIYYAVKVMT
+1380 NNGRIYYAMKVIT
-1393 NESSASVMFHYTL
+1393 NESSVLIMFHYTL

-1411 THVATVTTSKHVEE
+1411 THIATITALKHVEE
-1425 KTWMHIIIMVDDGL
+1425 KTWIHIIIMMDDGL

-1448 LPDGI
+1448 LPGGI

-1467 LTVGADADGKSR
+1467 LTVGADADGKNR
-1479 FSGLMQDVRLY
+1479 FTGLMQDVRLY
-1490 FCKLNRA
+1490 VCKLNRA
-1497 EIHEIHS
+1497 EIHEIHA

-1538 EEGEESF
+1538 AEGEESF
-1545 TLKINAANGGAR
+1545 TLKVTTVYGGAR
-1557 ISHKNAT
+1557 ISQENAT
-1564 ASLRIQ
+1564 AKLRIQ

-1592 GSTISCVVER
+1592 GSTVSCVVER
-1602 TRGTLDFVYVNYSIS
+1602 TRGTLDYAYVNYNIS
-1617 QIEVDSSNISDL
+1617 QIEFNNSNISDL
-1629 VNLNGIITFYPSQS
+1629 VNSSGVIAFRPWQS

-1656 PELAEHFIVSLVSAI
+1656 PELAEHFKVSLISAI
-1671 SGDGKVGSTPTSG
+1671 SGDGKIGSTPTSG
-1684 ASIDPEKASTE
+1684 ASIDPEKASTK

-1710 STKLPPDN
+1710 STKLPPDR
-1718 KAIIPPALSVPSI
+1718 ITVIPPALSVPSI

-1736 GGLLRLLV
+1736 VGLLRLLV

-1762 LTASSPSDYQD
+1762 LTASSPSDYQV
-1773 TAGILDFKPGEQY
+1773 TGILDFKPGEQY

-1801 PKRFQVVL
+1801 PKSFKMVL
-1809 LNSKSE
+1809 LNSERE
-1815 VAELLGMGAS
+1815 VAELFGIGTS
-1825 GSGDG
+1825 GSGDV

-1838 FHVRASLGIASEIL
+1838 FHTHASLGIASEII

-1881 GHEIVLLE
+1881 GHDIVLLQ
-1889 VVRTGGALSQTTLF
+1889 VARAGGALSQATLF
-1903 WDVVSDPCNNLV
+1903 WDVVSDPYNNLI
-1915 NIHGNVTFEIGQSLA
+1915 NTHGNITFETGQSLA

-1947 FMIYISNVSK
+1947 FLIYMSNVSK
-1957 GRLGILTNAT
+1957 GRLGSLTNAT

-1999 LTIERLNGF
+1999 LTVERLNGF
-2008 KGIALVMYST
+2008 MGIAIVTYST
-2018 VDDTKSTNLP
+2018 VDDIKTTDLP

-2034 TEGSDYFA
+2034 TEESDYLA

-2050 ANQTAANVTIPVLD
+2050 ANQTEVNVTIPILD
-2064 DVEPERPESVFIQ
+2064 DVEPERPESVFVQ
-2077 LHNVVLLKGEQA
+2077 LHNVVLLKGEQD
-2089 RPIAGSPRLGPKN
+2089 RPIAGSPRLGSKN

-2135 PIIHVTRTG
+2135 PIINVTRTG

-2152 KFRALSVTARVGED
+2152 KFQALSMTARVGED
-2166 YSVASSDVI
+2166 YSIASSDVI

-2198 ESFRLEL
+2198 ESFRIEL
-2205 INETTGGAVLGAIT
+2205 INETTGGAVLGAVT
-2219 EATITIEASDDP
+2219 QATITIEASDDP
-2231 YGSFV
+2231 YGSFG
-2236 FERTTFIVEEP
+2236 FERTEFIVEEP
-2247 ESNTTK
+2247 ESKTTK
-2253 INLPIIRNAGT
+2253 INLPIVRNAGT
-2264 LGAVTVQW
+2264 LGTVTVQW

-2285 QVALGE
+2285 QVDLGE
-2291 VTFTPGQSTQT
+2291 VTFAPGQTIQT
-2302 LQVEL
+2302 LQLEL

-2317 VIQVKLT
+2317 VIQVQLT

-2332 GRNNVANIIVPAND
+2332 GRDSVANIIVPAND
-2346 NPHGTVHFTQMM
+2346 NPHGTVHFTQMV
-2358 YRVQEPLEGNSIKN
+2358 YRVQEPLEGNSITN
-2372 ITVKRSGGHFGILRV
+2372 ITVKRSGGHFGQLQI

-2398 LLIEEGHDI
+2398 LLLKEGQDI
-2407 FTYYERPVTGI
+2407 FTYYEPPVAGI

-2425 QGNVSLEKDALHAC
+2425 QENVSLERDALRAC
-2439 AAVCLKEETCLAFS
+2439 AAICLNEEACLAFS
-2453 FTNNSGMS
+2453 FTNISGMS
-2461 KCSWIASLS
+2461 KCFWIASLS
-2470 HILINSTESSIY
+2470 NILTNSTEFTTY
-2482 RKNSSSVSTLMS
+2482 LKNSSSVSALLSTL
-2494 TQATAGIDYEPVTGS
+2494 ATAGSDYEPVTGL
-2509 WTIMHEGDEFANL
+2509 WVTMHEGDEFANL

-2548 NGMVTPA
+2548 NEMVTPA
-2555 NQPTISQPNISTV
+2555 NQPIIGQPNISTI

-2576 FGTFLIYSTNPNA
+2576 FGTFLIYSTHSNA
-2589 TDEGHY
+2589 TDEGRY

-2602 RATIQLVIDRSGGS
+2602 QTTVQLVIYRSGGS
-2616 LGEVTVE
+2616 LGEVNVE

-2629 TATINIDFIGDGD
+2629 TATTNIDFIGDGEI
-2642 VLTFAEGE
+2642 LTFAEGE
-2650 DRRIVTLII
+2650 NKRIITLII

-2669 TILIRLTHTEGGSR
+2669 TILVRLTHTEGGSR
-2683 ILPSSDTVTV
+2683 ILPSSNTVTLV
-2693 IILANDYIAGVISF
+2693 ILANDNVAGVISF

-2713 VIGSEGESLQFWVER
+2713 VIGCEGESLLFWIER

-2734 NITIDWNIHGK
+2734 NITVDWIIHGK

-2751 VAINGTLFISE
+2751 VDINGTLFLSE
-2762 GILNASLLVHIFDDG
+2762 GILNASLLVHLFDDG

-2800 GAAVIDSEGY
+2800 GAAIIDSQGY

-2825 VKFAPSSQTVSI
+2825 VKFALSSQTVSI
-2837 QEGNN
+2837 QEGNKT
-2842 IIQLFIS
+2842 IQLFVS

-2866 GSLLPLNLNEESL
+2866 GSLLPLNLNDESL
-2879 AEPGLDFLS
+2879 AEPGLDYLS

-2900 ATAINVTILE
+2900 TAAINVTILQ
-2910 DEIPELREFFLVNLT
+2910 DDIPELQEFFLVNLT
-2925 SVELIFDDLT
+2925 SVELIFDGLT
-2935 RFPPRLDAAGHVS
+2935 HFPPRLGAAGQVS
-2948 QIAVDANDGVKGS
+2948 QITVDANDGVKG
-2961 IQWHTI
+2961 IVQWHST
-2967 NFKVNETTGNLTLV
+2967 NFEVNETTGNLTLV

-2995 YYTQNLAAQL
+2995 YYTQNLGARL

-3012 PMSILFGDGERY
+3012 SMSIFFDDGERY
-3024 KYVEVAILDDDI
+3024 KYVEIAILDDDI

-3041 DFQLILTD
+3041 DFQLILSN
-3049 PSSGLELGERTTA
+3049 PSPGLELGERTTA

-3079 NTEHVFLKEPTALGL
+3079 NTEHFFLKEPTALGL
-3094 SESVATLHIVRNPP
+3094 SESVATLHIIRNPP

-3115 SVQYIVTNMNGSDS
+3115 TVQYIVTSMNGSDS
-3129 SLDLKPTKG
+3129 LLDLEPTKG
-3138 LILLE
+3138 FIVLE

-3163 DEQFLITLF
+3163 DEQFLVTLYAA
-3172 DPTGGARLG
+3172 TGGARLG

-3198 LFSIFPIEN
+3198 LLNIFPLEN
-3207 RTRSVIVEEGNSTL
+3207 RSEKYMSVDEGNSTL

-3230 LENRVTVEW
+3230 LENRVSVEW
-3239 ETQAQTAFGLKG
+3239 ETQARTAFGLKG
-3251 DIEVLS
+3251 DIQVLS
-3257 TLQNFPESFGSG
+3257 TLQNFPESLSSG
-3269 WCFVTLNNTLFGIFL
+3269 WCFMTLNNTLFGIVL
-3284 RMSKSSSNADALSIL
+3284 RVSGNSSKAEVLSTL

-3311 FKIWNPTGCTTFI
+3311 FKTWNPTGCTTFI
-3324 RNDASYIIITHSG
+3324 KNDASYIIITHSG
-3337 ITGMETSN
+3337 ITGVKATN
-3345 NSVYRFTGQ
+3345 NSVYRFTLQ
-3354 SELALIQSLIVSETS
+3354 SELTLIQSLIVSVTS

-3392 SNSKIYR
+3392 I
-3399 WTGHL
+3399 
-3404 FILHQNLLT
+3404 
-3413 HGATGLTLFNRGSL
+3413 
-3427 LYLAVSQFS
+3427 
-3436 FNQVSVLYQWSD
+3436 
-3448 DQFSNL
+3448 
-3454 QNLMVHGA
+3454 
-3462 THVSSMTVGM
+3462 
-3472 DIYLVFCNNAAGGN
+3472 
-3486 HTSCHV
+3486 
-3492 YIWETGQPFLK
+3492 
-3503 LVQTIPAKL
+3503 
-3512 VRHIFLFTPPSGF
+3512 
-3525 VHLLLAGEDQSILY
+3525 HLLLTGENQSSLY
-3539 IWNSAMSQFKLVLE
+3539 TWNSATSQFKLVLD

-3558 HMLSVTVSALN
+3558 HMLSVTAPSLN
-3569 ETKTLI
+3569 GTKTLI
-3575 AAAGDLDSWIYELVS
+3575 ATAGDLDSWVYELVS

-3604 TFEPGDKDAVI
+3604 IFEPGDKDAVI
-3615 AINILDDDIPE
+3615 AINILDDGIPE
-3626 DDEIFAVRLTN
+3626 EDEIFAVRLTN
-3637 AKGGAEIGANDEVD
+3637 AKGGAEIGSNDQVTI
-3651 VIIQSNDDA
+3651 VIQSNDDA

-3668 SSLSKQVEELEQNS
+3668 NSLSKQVEELGQNS
-3682 MVTLTIERQ
+3682 MVTLSIERLQ
-3691 RGTHRSVTVQWT
+3691 GTHRLVAVEWTVS
-3703 ANGNINDIFPT
+3703 GNINDIFPT

-3726 ATISFTVLPDDTPE
+3726 TTVSLTVLADNIPE
-3740 IDEIVTV
+3740 VAEIVTV
-3747 TLVNVTTVGV
+3747 TLVKVTTMGV

-3792 SLQTSLQEPE
+3792 SLHVSLQEPE
-3802 LDAINITLTII
+3802 FDAINITLTII

-3818 VGDVVVQYISK
+3818 VGDVAVQYSSK
-3829 PDPLLP
+3829 TDPLFLP
-3835 PVNQATANQ
+3835 INQATANR

-3857 NATQALI
+3857 NATEALI
-3864 TFTIL
+3864 RFTIL
-3869 PDNIPELRESFLVNI
+3869 PDNIPELHESFLVNI
-3884 TSVKLMDTTLV
+3884 TSVKLVDSTLI
-3895 GEQPSV
+3895 GGQPSL
-3901 KHFGMELTEITIEEN
+3901 KRLGMELAEITIEEN
-3916 DYPRGI
+3916 DDPRGI
-3922 IQFNVTTDETGAVT
+3922 IQFNVTRDETGSVV
-3936 AYEVAPPRNHLRLL
+3936 AYEVAPPRNLLQLL
-3950 VIRSAGKFGEVNV
+3950 VIRNAGKFGEVSV
-3963 SWEARPGS
+3963 AWEAHPGS

-3982 SLKFANGDSSAVLDI
+3982 SLTFANGNSFAVLE
-3997 IIVDDNLTEF
+3997 IVIVNDNLTEF
-4007 LETFHVILTG
+4007 LETFSVILTR
-4017 VTGGAKM
+4017 VIGGAKM
-4024 GDDIVVTVNIPNND
+4024 GDDIVVTVSIPNND

-4049 SVVGREPQTTDDP
+4049 SVTVREPQTTDDP
-4062 AGLVSFTVSR
+4062 AGMVSFTVGR
-4072 DDGHGSVQLIWQ
+4072 DDGHGSVQIVWQ
-4084 VDDSAIDDIEP
+4084 VDDSAFDDLAP

-4102 NQTETKKTL
+4102 NQTENKKTL
-4111 MLHIYPDDLTEGEEQ
+4111 VLRIYPDAVLEGEEQ
-4126 YTIRLVSATNGAGI
+4126 YMIQLVSATNDAEI
-4140 SPLYGS
+4140 SPVYGS

-4151 LGDRAASGM
+4151 LGDHAASGM

-4173 EPVNNYNGTALIIL
+4173 EPVNSYNGTALIIL

-4195 EVTVNWTIIP
+4195 EVTINWIITP
-4205 ASRNEFI
+4205 AFRDEFVE
-4212 ATGGVLLL
+4212 TGGALLM
-4220 RDKQSSA
+4220 RDRQSSA
-4227 IILLQAVDDDIPE
+4227 TILLQAVDDDIPE
-4240 EKQYYQLQLTGASG
+4240 EKQYYQLQLTGVSG

-4262 NIANITMAASDFPY
+4262 NSANITMAASDFPY
-4276 GQFTFL
+4276 GQFAFS
-4282 REHVQTF
+4282 REYLQTF
-4289 ENGEQANI
+4289 ESGEQANV
-4297 TIVRSS
+4297 TIVRSHGS
-4303 GHLGRVRLWYQ
+4303 LGRVRLWYQ
-4314 TFNGTALG
+4314 TYNGTALG
-4322 GMDFTTKSGQ
+4322 GMDFTSKSGQ
-4332 LLFEPKEQTQWIPI
+4332 LLFESREQIQWIPI
-4346 DILDDNIPEGP
+4346 EILDDNIPEGP
-4357 EHFFVTILKVE
+4357 EHFFISILKVE
-4368 LLSDSI
+4368 LLSDSF
-4374 HDFTVGDHGIQ
+4374 HDFTVGDHGLQ
-4385 PDQPPVLG
+4385 PDQPPLLG
-4393 NISSIRIV
+4393 NISSVRIV
-4401 IQTNDNAEGIIEI
+4401 IQTNDNAEGVIEI
-4414 DPQFLSI
+4414 DPKFLSI
-4421 EVEEDIGIFGIPL
+4421 EVEEDIGILGIPL

-4447 FASRA
+4447 FTSRA
-4452 ITATPNGADYILP
+4452 ITAAPNGDDYILP
-4465 NGTVIFYDGQNQSFI
+4465 NSTVIFYHGQNQSFI

-4491 PAEEFEIQLT
+4491 LDEEFEIQLT
-4501 AATGGAILGTQ
+4501 AATRGAVLGTQ
-4512 LTIRVTIHK
+4512 LTTRVTIHK
-4521 SDSIGGTIRF
+4521 SDSIGGIIRF
-4531 LNLTHLTIPNPNI
+4531 LNLTHLIIPNPN
-4544 TKILI
+4544 TTQMLT

-4561 VQIKW
+4561 VHVKW
-4566 SILGPNS
+4566 NILGPNS
-4573 DSTLLSS
+4573 DSTLPLS
-4580 NTDIG
+4580 NTDIS
-4585 DPVNGSFYFKDGETG
+4585 DPVNGSFYFRDGETG

-4608 LPHGEIEIQETFII
+4608 LPHREIEIQETFII
-4622 QLSMDF
+4622 QLNLDF
-4628 GEAEIDHKAGKV
+4628 GQAEIDRKAGKV

-4658 GSLGIKTYL
+4658 ESLNIKTYL

-4677 ITFFI
+4677 ITFII
-4682 TRTKGTIGDV
+4682 TRIKGTMGDV
-4692 KVHWLLQSD
+4692 KAHWLLQSD
-4701 SDMTGDF
+4701 SDMMGDF
-4708 LTSSG
+4708 FTING
-4713 TVMILDMQSNAE
+4713 TVTILDMQLNAE

-4742 IIRLISVEGGADLN
+4742 IIRLTSVEGGADLN
-4756 KEKHSS
+4756 KEKDSS

-4781 GQTVIVGS
+4781 GQTVIVES

-4812 YKLVFHGQD
+4812 YKLMFHGQD
-4821 EFLGTVLVR
+4821 GFLGTVLVK

-4855 VELINASLLSGNT
+4855 VELINVSLLSGNT
-4868 SIPPPRLFNGTNSAI
+4868 SIPPRLFNGTDSAV

-4899 LVLRVSDVSAGTCEA
+4899 LVVQVSDVSAGTCRA

-4940 GFASGNVKPAFGSVV
+4940 GFTPGNVKPAFGSVV
-4955 LSHGEKRKPVLL
+4955 LSHGEKSKPVFL
-4967 TVPATNFTGVESFAV
+4967 TVPTTNFTGVESFAV
-4982 HLSAVHSNFSSK
+4982 HLSAVHSNFSGK
-4994 AELRSGFTI
+4994 AELRSGFTV
-5003 AEIEPFGIFQLAP
+5003 AEIEPIGIFQLAP

-5025 DAGIITLHVQ
+5025 DADTTTLHIQ

-5055 AKPNEDYQHIQN
+5055 AKPNEDYEHIQN
-5067 RELIFISHQ
+5067 GELIFTSHQ
-5076 TESVI
+5076 IEAI
-5081 KLLISNDNIPEM
+5081 IELFIINDNIPEID
-5093 VEVFYLNMSS
+5093 EIFYLNLSS
-5103 VEVLGFGPNNTEE
+5103 IEVLGFRPNNTEE
-5116 KPHLNLEFSVS
+5116 KPCLNLEFSVS

-5136 INGVLSIGPTLMHTV
+5136 TNGVLSIGPTVIHTV
-5151 EDTVNTTAS
+5151 EDTENTTAS

-5165 IRRTLGFT
+5165 IRRTLAFT
-5173 GIISANVIMFGGKKV
+5173 GIISASVVMFGERKV
-5188 VDGSD
+5188 ADGSQ

-5198 NIQQN
+5198 IIQQN

-5210 EGEDFEDDALNVTL
+5210 EGADFEDAALNVTF
-5224 QDEQREIK
+5224 QDEQREIS

-5237 LDDNEPEGREFF
+5237 LDDDEPEGQEFF
-5249 YVYIT
+5249 YVYLT
-5254 DPRGGAQIVEGKDEY
+5254 NPRGGAQIVEGKDEY

-5274 MKIIILGSDL
+5274 MKIIILGSDV

-5298 LMLDEDSEQR
+5298 LVLDEDSEQR
-5308 KVQLTIERQKN
+5308 KVQLTIERQRN

-5334 KTGVVLQRDGVNLV
+5334 KTDVVLQRDAVNLV
-5348 NELTA
+5348 NELTTT
-5353 ISGTAL
+5353 SGITL
-5359 CVSGETECAITI
+5359 CVSGETECTITI
-5371 EIKPDKIPEPETWF
+5371 EIKPDEVPEPETWF
-5385 LVEIYEVGA
+5385 LVEIYEVSA
-5394 GATINSSARFL
+5394 GARINSSARFL
-5405 NMTILQS
+5405 NITILES
-5412 DELHALIFFA
+5412 DELHELIFFA

-5432 KAKFVSLQ
+5432 KATFVSLQ

-5486 LTFQQGQS
+5486 LTFQPGQS

-5518 VLYNPTAGTQLNK
+5518 VLYNPIAGTQLDKDYN
-5531 GYGIANITI
+5531 IANITI

-5568 LQKLQNKINIEATSE
+5568 LQKLQNKIYIETTRE

-5588 MEVFE
+5588 MKVFE
-5593 KVIKE
+5593 KVIQE

-5608 RELLYSNLC
+5608 RELLYNNLC
-5617 ALLDPTRKDTKGF
+5617 ALLEPTRKDTKGF
-5630 SQLAEVTETFAFSLL
+5630 SQLAEVTEMFAFSLL

-5673 WYSQQ
+5673 WYPQQ
-5678 INGHRFV
+5678 INGHRV
-5685 GKNGDSLQIPER
+5685 EGKNGDSLQVPER
-5697 LLEVPPTSSLTT
+5697 LLEVPPSSSLTT
-5709 ADESCQHV
+5709 GNESCQHA

-5752 PLVDKNEIIY
+5752 PLMDNNEITF
-5762 QIHTL
+5762 QIHTP

-5810 HLSIYTASAQTDS
+5810 HMSIYTASAQTDS

-5932 LLFFILSWGL
+5932 LLFFTLSWGL

-5995 GVFVIFIYIYQMIQQ
+5995 GVFVIFIYIYQIIQQ

-6062 NILQGLYVFV
+6062 NTLQGLYVFV

-6080 LCWPVKASYSMEIN
+6080 LCWPVKASYSMEID
-6094 GHASPGSAYL
+6094 GHPSPGSAYL

-6134 WEQASLRP
+6134 WERASLRP
-6142 GSQASSIFKQSP
+6142 GSQTSSIFKQSP
-6154 QLGSIYGIT
+6154 QIGSIYGTT
-6163 GGYSN
+6163 GGYTN

>member
-1 MPAVFWVAELV
+1 MRSSYEPPSRSPQLAVSGSEDAAAAAAGDQE
-12 LGLCVTLAF
+12 TLLQDFLRTDPSRGERGTRLKNHCKNACCF
-21 GNTEVKFAGQTKF
+21 LGQTKF
-34 VVNETSTSVIRLVI
+34 VVNETSTSVIRLII

-93 KDDDFPEADETFAF
+93 KDDDFPEADETFVF

-143 MSSIVIVDEAR
+143 MSSIVILDEAR
-154 NRNELVP
+154 NRNECVP

-206 VVYNLSIIDD
+206 VVFNLSIIDD

-225 TVLLMSVEGG
+225 TVQLMSAEGG
-235 AEINASQSS
+235 AEINATQSS
-244 FQLKINKNDSPLRLA
+244 FQLKINKNDSPVRLA

-285 LIGSDDALVSI
+285 IIGSDDALVSI

-336 FHIIND
+336 FQIIND

-355 LEDTIKGDAVLLAP
+355 LEDTIKGDAVLIAP
-369 NTIQVIIEP
+369 NTAQIIIEP

-431 STDSTAVMVDLMP
+431 GSDSTAVTVDLMP

-496 IIFYIQDSDDV
+496 
-507 YGVIKFHSEE
+507 
-517 EQKIESSPAGRFLSL
+517 
-532 SFARH
+532 
-537 NGTIGVVKLNFT
+537 
-549 VLYIPPG
+549 
-556 VMDLTKAKD
+556 
-565 DVLNISSKNSIIFT
+565 
-579 PGQSQISLKLPI
+579 
-591 RNDAFL
+591 
-597 QNGASFF
+597 
-604 VQLESVELVNHT
+604 LESVELENHI

-626 GTPLNIS
+626 GPPLNIS

-672 DGTDGFAEVY
+672 DGTDGSAEVY

-735 ISLDRV
+735 ISLDR
-741 ETERFVVYFGTNPEN
+741 TNPEN

-786 RGPYFVNEGVAFELK
+786 KGPYFVNEGVAFELK

-819 PKKSFEFYGNT
+819 PKKTFEFYGNT

-850 DDVPELDEHYSAI
+850 DDVPE
-863 LSSHSIP
+863 
-870 PSTLGA
+870 
-876 ATQINITVL
+876 
-885 KNDDPHGVIQFITQ
+885 
-899 KFTETIN
+899 
-906 ESKGDTLYTATFP
+906 
-919 VIRDRGTFGDVSVF
+919 
-933 WIVDPIFTNDV
+933 
-944 YPVQGVVNFTNA
+944 
-956 ESSKNITLQ
+956 
-965 SLPDAI
+965 I

-1007 IYFEDPIVLRVE
+1007 IYFEDPIVLRVQ

-1044 ESEGTSNSDEDIIA
+1044 ESEGTSNSAEDIIP
-1058 LSENNTLVFEVGE
+1058 LSENNTLVFEIGE
-1071 RTQNISVV
+1071 RTKAISVV

-1096 VNSTGDTVVY
+1096 VHSTGDTVVY

-1124 FLLEAFEKFV
+1124 FSLEALEKLV

-1161 VNDSF
+1161 INDSF
-1166 LEPEQEFSETS
+1166 LEPGQEFSETS

-1186 CARPIT
+1186 RARPIT

-1201 EFNEIYVLRLLSASG
+1201 EFNEIYILRLLSASG

-1258 EDILSTDDMSR
+1258 EDILSTDDMSH

-1307 LVATFPNS
+1307 LVATFPSS
-1315 VELRPHARRHH
+1315 VELRPHAKRHH

-1411 THVATVTTSKHVEE
+1411 PHVTTVTTSKHVEE

-1490 FCKLNRA
+1490 VCKLNRA

-1504 TPAKADLHPISGY
+1504 TPAKTDLHPISGY

-1545 TLKINAANGGAR
+1545 TLKINTANGGAR
-1557 ISHKNAT
+1557 ISHDNAT
-1564 ASLRIQ
+1564 ARLRIQ

-1602 TRGTLDFVYVNYSIS
+1602 TRGTLDSVYVNYSIS

-1629 VNLNGIITFYPSQS
+1629 VNLNGIIAFYPSQS

-1718 KAIIPPALSVPSI
+1718 KAIIHPALSVPSI

-1736 GGLLRLLV
+1736 VGLLRLLV

-1762 LTASSPSDYQD
+1762 LTASSPSDYQH

-1809 LNSKSE
+1809 LNSKRE

-1838 FHVRASLGIASEIL
+1838 FHIRASLGIASEIL

-1859 DAYGVFQFSNDSLHL
+1859 DAHGVFQFSNDSLHL

-1889 VVRTGGALSQTTLF
+1889 VVRTEGALSQTTLF
-1903 WDVVSDPCNNLV
+1903 WDVVSDPYNNLV

-1957 GRLGILTNAT
+1957 GRMGILTNAT

-1975 PYGVFIFSERS
+1975 PYGVFIFSARS

-2034 TEGSDYFA
+2034 TEGRDYFA

-2050 ANQTAANVTIPVLD
+2050 ANQTAANVTISILD
-2064 DVEPERPESVFIQ
+2064 DVEPERPESVFVQ

-2135 PIIHVTRTG
+2135 PIINVTRTG

-2152 KFRALSVTARVGED
+2152 KFRALSMTARVGED
-2166 YSVASSDVI
+2166 YSIASSDVI

-2198 ESFRLEL
+2198 ESFRIEL

-2236 FERTTFIVEEP
+2236 FERTEFIVEEP

-2253 INLPIIRNAGT
+2253 INLSIVRNAGT

-2291 VTFTPGQSTQT
+2291 VTFTPGQSIQT

-2372 ITVKRSGGHFGILRV
+2372 ITVKRSGGHFGKLRV

-2398 LLIEEGHDI
+2398 PLIAEGQDI

-2461 KCSWIASLS
+2461 KCSWIASLF
-2470 HILINSTESSIY
+2470 HILTNSTELSIY
-2482 RKNSSSVSTLMS
+2482 RKNSSSVSALLS
-2494 TQATAGIDYEPVTGS
+2494 TQATAGSDYEPVTGS

-2522 SVSIQTDSAPERD
+2522 SVSIQTDSEPERD
-2535 EKFAILLLNVELV
+2535 EKFAILLLNVELM

-2576 FGTFLIYSTNPNA
+2576 FGIFLIYSTNPNA

-2602 RATIQLVIDRSGGS
+2602 QATIQLVIDRSGGS

-2629 TATINIDFIGDGD
+2629 TATINVDFIGDGD

-2650 DRRIVTLII
+2650 NRRIVTLII

-2669 TILIRLTHTEGGSR
+2669 TILVRLTHTEGGSR

-2693 IILANDYIAGVISF
+2693 IILANDYVAGVISF

-2713 VIGSEGESLQFWVER
+2713 VIGSEGESLLFWIER
-2728 SAPGQG
+2728 NAPGQG
-2734 NITIDWNIHGK
+2734 NISIDWNIHGK

-2788 LSNIRTQ
+2788 LSNIRTE

-2800 GAAVIDSEGY
+2800 HAAVIDSQGY

-2837 QEGNN
+2837 QEGNKT
-2842 IIQLFIS
+2842 IQLFVS

-2860 TFETVQ
+2860 TFEIVQ

-2888 VSDFVIMEEGEA
+2888 LSDFVIMEEGEA
-2900 ATAINVTILE
+2900 ATVINVTILE

-2935 RFPPRLDAAGHVS
+2935 RFPPRLDATGRVS
-2948 QIAVDANDGVKGS
+2948 RIAVDANDGVKGS

-2967 NFKVNETTGNLTLV
+2967 NFKVNETAGNLTLV

-2995 YYTQNLAAQL
+2995 YYTQNLGAQL

-3012 PMSILFGDGERY
+3012 PMSILFRDGERY

-3094 SESVATLHIVRNPP
+3094 SESIATLHIVRNPP

-3181 EKVQTLITVLQN
+3181 EKVQTLITVLKN

-3207 RTRSVIVEEGNSTL
+3207 RTRSVIVEEGNRTL

-3251 DIEVLS
+3251 DIQVLS

-3269 WCFVTLNNTLFGIFL
+3269 WCFMTLNNTLFGIFL
-3284 RMSKSSSNADALSIL
+3284 RVSKSSSNADALSTL

-3324 RNDASYIIITHSG
+3324 RNDASYIIITHRG
-3337 ITGMETSN
+3337 ITGMEASN

-3413 HGATGLTLFNRGSL
+3413 QGATGLTLFNRGSL

-3462 THVSSMTVGM
+3462 THVSSMIVGA

-3486 HTSCHV
+3486 HTSCLV
-3492 YIWETGQPFLK
+3492 YMWETGEPFLK
-3503 LVQTIPAKL
+3503 LVQTIPAKI
-3512 VRHIFLFTPPSGF
+3512 VRHILLFAPPSGF
-3525 VHLLLAGEDQSILY
+3525 VHLLLAGENQSILY
-3539 IWNSAMSQFKLVLE
+3539 IWNSATSQFKLVLE

-3558 HMLSVTVSALN
+3558 HMLSVTVPALN
-3569 ETKTLI
+3569 KTKTLI
-3575 AAAGDLDSWIYELVS
+3575 AAAGDLDSWIFELVS
-3590 VSNQS
+3590 VTNQS
-3595 DFIPGSGEL
+3595 DFIPG
-3604 TFEPGDKDAVI
+3604 
-3615 AINILDDDIPE
+3615 
-3626 DDEIFAVRLTN
+3626 
-3637 AKGGAEIGANDEVD
+3637 
-3651 VIIQSNDDA
+3651 
-3660 HGIIGFVQ
+3660 
-3668 SSLSKQVEELEQNS
+3668 
-3682 MVTLTIERQ
+3682 
-3691 RGTHRSVTVQWT
+3691 
-3703 ANGNINDIFPT
+3703 
-3714 SGVFTFTEGQAL
+3714 
-3726 ATISFTVLPDDTPE
+3726 
-3740 IDEIVTV
+3740 
-3747 TLVNVTTVGV
+3747 
-3757 QDQAKGATIDFNK
+3757 
-3770 RNAILTILPNDSP
+3770 
-3783 YGVVGWHIN
+3783 
-3792 SLQTSLQEPE
+3792 
-3802 LDAINITLTII
+3802 
-3813 REQGF
+3813 
-3818 VGDVVVQYISK
+3818 
-3829 PDPLLP
+3829 
-3835 PVNQATANQ
+3835 
-3844 DYIASQGTAIIKE
+3844 
-3857 NATQALI
+3857 
-3864 TFTIL
+3864 
-3869 PDNIPELRESFLVNI
+3869 
-3884 TSVKLMDTTLV
+3884 
-3895 GEQPSV
+3895 
-3901 KHFGMELTEITIEEN
+3901 
-3916 DYPRGI
+3916 
-3922 IQFNVTTDETGAVT
+3922 
-3936 AYEVAPPRNHLRLL
+3936 
-3950 VIRSAGKFGEVNV
+3950 
-3963 SWEARPGS
+3963 
-3971 ANFSDFTPAYG
+3971 
-3982 SLKFANGDSSAVLDI
+3982 
-3997 IIVDDNLTEF
+3997 
-4007 LETFHVILTG
+4007 
-4017 VTGGAKM
+4017 
-4024 GDDIVVTVNIPNND
+4024 
-4038 SPVGVFGFEER
+4038 
-4049 SVVGREPQTTDDP
+4049 
-4062 AGLVSFTVSR
+4062 
-4072 DDGHGSVQLIWQ
+4072 
-4084 VDDSAIDDIEP
+4084 
-4095 LSGTLSF
+4095 
-4102 NQTETKKTL
+4102 
-4111 MLHIYPDDLTEGEEQ
+4111 
-4126 YTIRLVSATNGAGI
+4126 
-4140 SPLYGS
+4140 
-4146 ATIII
+4146 
-4151 LGDRAASGM
+4151 
-4160 IAIAEST
+4160 
-4167 KHILIG
+4167 
-4173 EPVNNYNGTALIIL
+4173 
-4187 VRGPGIFG
+4187 
-4195 EVTVNWTIIP
+4195 
-4205 ASRNEFI
+4205 
-4212 ATGGVLLL
+4212 
-4220 RDKQSSA
+4220 
-4227 IILLQAVDDDIPE
+4227 
-4240 EKQYYQLQLTGASG
+4240 
-4254 GAVINDTS
+4254 
-4262 NIANITMAASDFPY
+4262 
-4276 GQFTFL
+4276 
-4282 REHVQTF
+4282 
-4289 ENGEQANI
+4289 
-4297 TIVRSS
+4297 
-4303 GHLGRVRLWYQ
+4303 
-4314 TFNGTALG
+4314 
-4322 GMDFTTKSGQ
+4322 
-4332 LLFEPKEQTQWIPI
+4332 
-4346 DILDDNIPEGP
+4346 
-4357 EHFFVTILKVE
+4357 
-4368 LLSDSI
+4368 
-4374 HDFTVGDHGIQ
+4374 
-4385 PDQPPVLG
+4385 
-4393 NISSIRIV
+4393 
-4401 IQTNDNAEGIIEI
+4401 
-4414 DPQFLSI
+4414 
-4421 EVEEDIGIFGIPL
+4421 
-4434 IRKWGTYGFVTAE
+4434 
-4447 FASRA
+4447 
-4452 ITATPNGADYILP
+4452 
-4465 NGTVIFYDGQNQSFI
+4465 
-4480 NVTIIDDTESE
+4480 
-4491 PAEEFEIQLT
+4491 
-4501 AATGGAILGTQ
+4501 
-4512 LTIRVTIHK
+4512 
-4521 SDSIGGTIRF
+4521 
-4531 LNLTHLTIPNPNI
+4531 
-4544 TKILI
+4544 
-4549 LMLERTGGFTGD
+4549 
-4561 VQIKW
+4561 
-4566 SILGPNS
+4566 
-4573 DSTLLSS
+4573 
-4580 NTDIG
+4580 
-4585 DPVNGSFYFKDGETG
+4585 
-4600 NRIIELNV
+4600 
-4608 LPHGEIEIQETFII
+4608 
-4622 QLSMDF
+4622 
-4628 GEAEIDHKAGKV
+4628 
-4640 LLTILKFGNPNG
+4640 
-4652 VVQFTE
+4652 
-4658 GSLGIKTYL
+4658 
-4667 EPSNQEELLN
+4667 
-4677 ITFFI
+4677 
-4682 TRTKGTIGDV
+4682 
-4692 KVHWLLQSD
+4692 
-4701 SDMTGDF
+4701 
-4708 LTSSG
+4708 
-4713 TVMILDMQSNAE
+4713 
-4725 INVQLLADD
+4725 
-4734 IPELDEVY
+4734 
-4742 IIRLISVEGGADLN
+4742 
-4756 KEKHSS
+4756 
-4762 RFHVPANDDPYGLF
+4762 
-4776 AIYSE
+4776 
-4781 GQTVIVGS
+4781 
-4789 DLSRYFQIN
+4789 
-4798 ITRHGGTFQ
+4798 
-4807 DVIVE
+4807 
-4812 YKLVFHGQD
+4812 
-4821 EFLGTVLVR
+4821 
-4830 DGARFAVARVP
+4830 
-4841 ITNQTFLGLDFDAS
+4841 
-4855 VELINASLLSGNT
+4855 
-4868 SIPPPRLFNGTNSAI
+4868 
-4883 IFVPE
+4883 
-4888 EAANSEVGFDS
+4888 
-4899 LVLRVSDVSAGTCEA
+4899 
-4914 VISRNG
+4914 
-4920 VYGLLV
+4920 
-4926 VEWSSGYPDGMVPA
+4926 
-4940 GFASGNVKPAFGSVV
+4940 
-4955 LSHGEKRKPVLL
+4955 
-4967 TVPATNFTGVESFAV
+4967 
-4982 HLSAVHSNFSSK
+4982 
-4994 AELRSGFTI
+4994 
-5003 AEIEPFGIFQLAP
+5003 
-5016 NSRQVSIEE
+5016 
-5025 DAGIITLHVQ
+5025 
-5035 RLFGFRGNK
+5035 
-5044 TKLTYYTTAGS
+5044 
-5055 AKPNEDYQHIQN
+5055 
-5067 RELIFISHQ
+5067 
-5076 TESVI
+5076 
-5081 KLLISNDNIPEM
+5081 
-5093 VEVFYLNMSS
+5093 
-5103 VEVLGFGPNNTEE
+5103 
-5116 KPHLNLEFSVS
+5116 
-5127 SITIIANDA
+5127 
-5136 INGVLSIGPTLMHTV
+5136 
-5151 EDTVNTTAS
+5151 
-5160 VVFLN
+5160 
-5165 IRRTLGFT
+5165 
-5173 GIISANVIMFGGKKV
+5173 
-5188 VDGSD
+5188 
-5193 ESPFQ
+5193 
-5198 NIQQN
+5198 
-5203 STFSWAK
+5203 
-5210 EGEDFEDDALNVTL
+5210 
-5224 QDEQREIK
+5224 
-5232 VSIRI
+5232 
-5237 LDDNEPEGREFF
+5237 
-5249 YVYIT
+5249 
-5254 DPRGGAQIVEGKDEY
+5254 
-5269 GYMAF
+5269 
-5274 MKIIILGSDL
+5274 
-5284 QNGIVG
+5284 
-5290 FMWVPQSN
+5290 
-5298 LMLDEDSEQR
+5298 
-5308 KVQLTIERQKN
+5308 
-5319 RSFEDVKISW
+5319 
-5329 HVTFN
+5329 
-5334 KTGVVLQRDGVNLV
+5334 
-5348 NELTA
+5348 
-5353 ISGTAL
+5353 
-5359 CVSGETECAITI
+5359 
-5371 EIKPDKIPEPETWF
+5371 
-5385 LVEIYEVGA
+5385 
-5394 GATINSSARFL
+5394 
-5405 NMTILQS
+5405 
-5412 DELHALIFFA
+5412 
-5422 VGSRLPVVHQ
+5422 
-5432 KAKFVSLQ
+5432 
-5440 VVREA
+5440 
-5445 GTNAVVSVSYHT
+5445 
-5457 QELRK
+5457 
-5462 AELVGQTLVMPAIA
+5462 
-5476 GMDFVKSEGI
+5476 
-5486 LTFQQGQS
+5486 
-5494 SVALDIVLTP
+5494 
-5504 EQASSNPLPKRFQV
+5504 
-5518 VLYNPTAGTQLNK
+5518 
-5531 GYGIANITI
+5531 
-5540 VTDANSQF
+5540 
-5548 FWGLVDQLYQP
+5548 
-5559 LDDDLINQI
+5559 
-5568 LQKLQNKINIEATSE
+5568 
-5583 QLSAV
+5583 
-5588 MEVFE
+5588 
-5593 KVIKE
+5593 
-5598 GEKRPVSDTN
+5598 
-5608 RELLYSNLC
+5608 
-5617 ALLDPTRKDTKGF
+5617 
-5630 SQLAEVTETFAFSLL
+5630 
-5645 TDVECGSPGQRGK
+5645 
-5658 TVLDTCQY
+5658 
-5666 LTIKSYH
+5666 
-5673 WYSQQ
+5673 
-5678 INGHRFV
+5678 
-5685 GKNGDSLQIPER
+5685 
-5697 LLEVPPTSSLTT
+5697 
-5709 ADESCQHV
+5709 
-5717 QFTEYSSQQWFQ
+5717 
-5729 TSVKGI
+5729 
-5735 ALNNK
+5735 
-5740 IFSASLK
+5740 
-5747 DRGSR
+5747 
-5752 PLVDKNEIIY
+5752 
-5762 QIHTL
+5762 
-5767 DSRIV
+5767 
-5772 PHRSA
+5772 
-5777 CLLWNQ
+5777 
-5783 AAESW
+5783 
-5788 LSDNQFC
+5788 
-5795 RVVEDTSNYVECACS
+5795 
-5810 HLSIYTASAQTDS
+5810 
-5823 LSLYNEAFFAA
+5823 
-5834 AFICI
+5834 
-5839 SGFALAILCHLLC
+5839 
-5852 SRFSMFAAK
+5852 
-5861 LLMHMMV
+5861 
-5868 ACLGTQIS
+5868 
-5876 FLISIYLSRELSD
+5876 
-5889 ESCSALGL
+5889 
-5897 VMHYLYLCQFSW
+5897 
-5909 MLIQSINFWQVLVM
+5909 
-5923 NDEHTDRRY
+5923 
-5932 LLFFILSWGL
+5932 
-5942 PAFVV
+5942 
-5947 ALLVIILRGAY
+5947 
-5958 HWTMQEIY
+5958 
-5966 GTVHGD
+5966 
-5972 VCFIPNIY
+5972 
-5980 AALATAALMPLLCLV
+5980 
-5995 GVFVIFIYIYQMIQQ
+5995 
-6010 WKSYDDVFRGKA
+6010 
-6022 NSTEVPL
+6022 
-6029 VLYLFALIS
+6029 
-6038 LTWLW
+6038 
-6043 GGLHMAYRHFW
+6043 
-6054 MLILFVIF
+6054 
-6062 NILQGLYVFV
+6062 
-6072 VYFILHNQ
+6072 
-6080 LCWPVKASYSMEIN
+6080 
-6094 GHASPGSAYL
+6094 
-6104 TPGSGAPSVGGEISK
+6104 
-6119 STQNL
+6119 
-6124 ITAMEEIPAD
+6124 
-6134 WEQASLRP
+6134 
-6142 GSQASSIFKQSP
+6142 
-6154 QLGSIYGIT
+6154 
-6163 GGYSN
+6163 
-6168 SNLVADEESQEFDD
+6168 
-6182 LIFALKTGAGLN
+6182 
-6194 ASDNESYHGSQDGG
+6194 
-6208 SIANSQIVELRRIP
+6208 
-6222 IADTHL
+6222 